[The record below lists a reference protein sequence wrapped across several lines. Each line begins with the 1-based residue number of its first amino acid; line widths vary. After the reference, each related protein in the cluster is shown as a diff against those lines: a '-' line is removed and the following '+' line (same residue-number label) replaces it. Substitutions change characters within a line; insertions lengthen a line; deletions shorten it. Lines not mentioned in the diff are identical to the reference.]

1 MWNFLIYT
9 FKEVSQ
15 RMKKILSMVLI
26 TLMIMYLFTGCAQT
40 ANYSTKTNAK
50 IKIGV
55 CMADFND
62 KFWTYM
68 LDEMKNYSKSL
79 NDVELIYFDAK
90 QDSNVQLSQVENL
103 IAQRVDVIIL
113 HPVDTDAIKSI
124 YDKADAAKVP
134 IINFNEPSV
143 NQNDS
148 TSYIGSDSKQ
158 LGTLEM
164 EYLAKKMN
172 FKGNVAIILGKMG
185 AETQRLR
192 TEAYHEVIAKYPD
205 IKIVAEQTADWNRAR
220 SRALMETLLES
231 GKQIDAVVCN
241 SDEMAIG
248 ALNAIESA
256 GKLGKIAV
264 GGIDAT
270 PDALD
275 YLKNGELAV
284 TVFQDEPGLAK
295 SAIETAV
302 KIAKGEK
309 VEKTILLQNELVT
322 PENADEYI
330 AKWKN
335 KGY

>member
-1 MWNFLIYT
+1 
-9 FKEVSQ
+9 
-15 RMKKILSMVLI
+15 MKKILSMVLI
-26 TLMIMYLFTGCAQT
+26 TVMIMYLFNGCAQE
-40 ANYSTKTNAK
+40 TKKTLKVNQK

-62 KFWTYM
+62 KFWSYM

-79 NDVELIYFDAK
+79 NNVELVCVDAK
-90 QDSNVQLSQVENL
+90 KDSNVQLSQVEDL
-103 IAQRVDVIIL
+103 ISQKVDIIVL
-113 HPVDTDAIKSI
+113 NPVDTDAMKSI
-124 YDKADAAKVP
+124 TDKANAAKVP

-148 TSYIGSDSKQ
+148 TCYIGSDQEQ

-164 EYLAKKMN
+164 EYLAKKIN
-172 FKGNVAIILGKMG
+172 FKGNVAIIMGKMG
-185 AETQRLR
+185 TESQRLR

-205 IKIVAEQTADWNRAR
+205 IKIVAEQAADYDRAR
-220 SRALMETLLES
+220 SMALMENLLES
-231 GKQIDAVVCN
+231 DQEIDAVACN

-248 ALNAIESA
+248 AAMAIESA

-275 YLKNGELAV
+275 YLKSGKLAV
-284 TVFQDEPGLAK
+284 TVFQDELGLAQC
-295 SAIETAV
+295 AIETAI
-302 KIAKGEK
+302 KLANGEN
-309 VEKTILLQNELVT
+309 VDKTILLQSELVT
-322 PENADEYI
+322 PENMDQYI

-335 KGY
+335 KEY